1 MDVASP
7 PPLPAVSLR
16 NRLLK
21 LLPEGELRRVL
32 SICET
37 VEIRPR
43 QVLHHW
49 RLPMQHVYFVQSGL
63 VSVAAKIGEADFV
76 EVWLVGSEGM
86 VGAPIMVPDDDEPPH
101 RRVVHV
107 GGSALKAS
115 ASEFRALLQ
124 DVPGLRTVLRHY
136 AQVVL
141 LQTSQSGACNAHH
154 SLRQRLCRWL
164 LLARNA
170 LGTDELPLTHEV
182 LARLLGVRRA
192 GVTECLDVFRK
203 EELLKLQR
211 GAILVPDVRRLETA
225 CCDCYR
231 LIMREYQRHLRG
243 PIGPA

>member
-1 MDVASP
+1 
-7 PPLPAVSLR
+7 
-16 NRLLK
+16 
-21 LLPEGELRRVL
+21 
-32 SICET
+32 
-37 VEIRPR
+37 
-43 QVLHHW
+43 
-49 RLPMQHVYFVQSGL
+49 MQHVYFVQSGL

-136 AQVVL
+136 AHVVL

-182 LARLLGVRRA
+182 LAGLLGVRRA
-192 GVTECLDVFRK
+192 GVTNASTSSEKKSCSSCK
-203 EELLKLQR
+203 EEQFWFLMCADSKPL
-211 GAILVPDVRRLETA
+211 AATVID
-225 CCDCYR
+225 
-231 LIMREYQRHLRG
+231 
-243 PIGPA
+243 